1 MHSRT
6 TTLAFCITAALYYS
20 GAAMAAGQEQQAAPQ
35 AAPNAPSSTT
45 ELDTITVTGYR
56 ASLEKSQAVKR
67 SANSI
72 VDAISAEDI
81 GKFPDIN
88 AAESLSHLPGIS
100 VDRQFGEGEKV
111 SINGTDP
118 ALNRV
123 LLNGQTIASGDWGG
137 NPTDTSGRTFNY
149 TLLSPEIIGLMEVYK
164 TPEARI
170 DEGSIGGTVIVH
182 TRKPLDLPKNT
193 IRGSI
198 GYNYNDRSEEGNP
211 RGSAL
216 WSWKNDDETF
226 GALISATHDKQDLA
240 RAGIEYFGYT
250 TGANIPASATI
261 TGDGSDVATARVP
274 AGISSAFFQQ
284 TRERSGL
291 QGALQWK
298 PNEQNEFNLT
308 GLYIKGKYNNFSQA
322 RYVCPNCSS
331 PAADG
336 SLDANGNQVQIN
348 NMRLIDRAT
357 VQDGV
362 VTSANFAD
370 NGLAQ
375 PYSQL
380 DTIYRESTVTTK
392 SLNLRHDWSGEK
404 WVFTTQGGYT
414 EATGGKNPEYL
425 MKYLMQD
432 GGYNYAF
439 DGRNTAVNYENGG
452 AANWVLP
459 GNPAGL
465 APGQV
470 GNVPGTG
477 TPIMQAGGIAY
488 QKSKDDEKY
497 FQWDASRDLE
507 WGPFTKLQFGYKYIN
522 HNNGVEARG
531 NRINST
537 DAVSLTQFNPGRT
550 PSSLYDGLG
559 ASGDLTNWSTASL
572 DSVRNY
578 LLSQPQGPYLT
589 DFGASF
595 QVKEITQNVYTQL
608 NFESGQWR
616 GNVGV
621 RLVDTTNK
629 SEFWQ
634 SNDGGANFDRV
645 AETNDYRKALPSFNI
660 AYDVTDDAVLRFSAA
675 KVIARPRYADLAG
688 TFTINSG
695 TGDLTANGG
704 NPDLNPYESTNY
716 DLAAE
721 WYFAPSSMLSGEVFY
736 RDISSY
742 IVSTTTTQPLNPAP
756 PARPGDY
763 QVTTPVN
770 VSDAKVTG
778 VSVNYQ
784 QTFGLGFGLQAN
796 YTFAESDSSSGLN
809 LPYLSRDT
817 YNVIPYWEHGDWTVR
832 VNYSYRSKYFT
843 QIGRLQSRDFADAY
857 KQLDLNASYQIT
869 DYMGIT
875 FGATNLLDS
884 TYRVFSNTRDTPT
897 AFYKNG
903 RGYQAQLNFKF

>member
-20 GAAMAAGQEQQAAPQ
+20 GAAMAAGQEQQ

-250 TGANIPASATI
+250 TGAGIPASATI

-322 RYVCPNCSS
+322 RYVCPACNDDRQKITSANVENGVVTGATVS
-331 PAADG
+331 DGAAG
-336 SLDANGNQVQIN
+336 QPYAQLDAN
-348 NMRLIDRAT
+348 
-357 VQDGV
+357 
-362 VTSANFAD
+362 
-370 NGLAQ
+370 
-375 PYSQL
+375 
-380 DTIYRESTVTTK
+380 YRESTVTTK

-404 WVFTTQGGYT
+404 WVFTTQAGYT

-425 MKYLMQD
+425 MKFLMQD

-439 DGRNTAVNYENGG
+439 DGQNTAVNYDNGG
-452 AANWVLP
+452 ASNWVLP

-465 APGQV
+465 APGQQ
-470 GNVPGTG
+470 GNIPGTNTG
-477 TPIMQAGGIAY
+477 IMQAGGIAY

-522 HNNGVEARG
+522 HNNGVDARG

-537 DAVSLTQFNPGRT
+537 DAVSLTQFNPGST

-559 ASGDLTNWSTASL
+559 ASGDLTTWPTASL
-572 DSVRNY
+572 NAVRSY
-578 LLSQPQGPYLT
+578 LLSQPQGPYRT

-621 RLVDTTNK
+621 RLVDTTDK

-634 SNDGGANFDRV
+634 SNDGGTNFDRV

-660 AYDVTDDAVLRFSAA
+660 AYDITDDTVLRFSAA

-704 NPDLNPYESTNY
+704 NPDLKPYESTNY

-742 IVSTTTTQPLNPAP
+742 IVSTTTSQQLNPAP
-756 PARPGDY
+756 PAIAGLY

-770 VSDAKVTG
+770 VSDAKVKG

>member
-6 TTLAFCITAALYYS
+6 TTLALCITAALYCS
-20 GAAMAAGQEQQAAPQ
+20 DSAMAAGQEQQAPAS
-35 AAPNAPSSTT
+35 APSATT

-250 TGANIPASATI
+250 TGANIPPTATI
-261 TGDGSDVATARVP
+261 TGDGSNVATARVP
-274 AGISSAFFQQ
+274 AGINSAFFQQ
-284 TRERSGL
+284 TRERSGV

-298 PNEQNEFNLT
+298 PDEQNEFNLT
-308 GLYIKGKYNNFSQA
+308 GLYIKGKYNNFSQS
-322 RYVCPNCSS
+322 RYVCPACNDDMRKITQANVQGGIVTSATIS
-331 PAADG
+331 DGAAG
-336 SLDANGNQVQIN
+336 QPYAQLDAN
-348 NMRLIDRAT
+348 
-357 VQDGV
+357 
-362 VTSANFAD
+362 
-370 NGLAQ
+370 
-375 PYSQL
+375 
-380 DTIYRESTVTTK
+380 YRESTVTTK

-404 WVFTTQGGYT
+404 WVFTTQVGDT
-414 EATGGKNPEYL
+414 KATGGKNPEYL
-425 MKYLMQD
+425 MKFLMQD

-439 DGRNTAVNYENGG
+439 DGRNTAVNYDNGG
-452 AANWVLP
+452 ASNWTLP
-459 GNPAGL
+459 GSPAGQP
-465 APGQV
+465 AGSQDPS
-470 GNVPGTG
+470 T
-477 TPIMQAGGIAY
+477 MQAGGIFY
-488 QKSKDDEKY
+488 QKSTDEEKY
-497 FQWDASRDLE
+497 FQWDAARDLA
-507 WGPFTKLQFGYKYIN
+507 WGPFTKLLFGYKYIN
-522 HNNGVEARG
+522 HNNGVNARG
-531 NRINST
+531 NRINTT
-537 DAVSLTQFNPGRT
+537 DPVSLTQFNPGTT
-550 PSSLYDGLG
+550 PSGLYDGLG
-559 ASGDLTNWSTASL
+559 ASGDLTTWPTANL
-572 DSVRNY
+572 EAVRRY
-578 LLSQPQGPYLT
+578 LLAQPQGPYRT
-589 DFGASF
+589 DFGSSF
-595 QVKEITQNVYTQL
+595 DVKEITQNVYTQL

-621 RLVDTTNK
+621 RLIDTTDK

-634 SNDGGANFDRV
+634 SQDGGATFNRV

-660 AYDVTDDAVLRFSAA
+660 AYDITDDAVLRFSAA

-688 TFTINSG
+688 SFTINSG
-695 TGDLTANGG
+695 NGNLTANGG
-704 NPDLNPYESTNY
+704 NPDLKPYESTNY

-742 IVSTTTTQPLNPAP
+742 IVNTTVSQQLNPAP
-756 PARPGDY
+756 PAVAGIY

-770 VSDAKVTG
+770 VSDAKVKG
-778 VSVNYQ
+778 VAVNYQ
-784 QTFGLGFGLQAN
+784 QSLGLGFGVQAN

-817 YNVIPYWEHGDWTVR
+817 YNIIPYWEHGDWMVR

-843 QIGRLQSRDFADAY
+843 QIGRLASQDFADSY
-857 KQLDLNASYQIT
+857 KQLDLTASYQIT

-884 TYRVFSNTRDTPT
+884 TYRLFSNTRAAPT

>member
-6 TTLAFCITAALYYS
+6 TTLALCITAALYCS
-20 GAAMAAGQEQQAAPQ
+20 GSAMAAGQEQQAPAST
-35 AAPNAPSSTT
+35 PSATT
-45 ELDTITVTGYR
+45 ELDTVTVTGYR
-56 ASLEKSQAVKR
+56 ASLEKSQSVKR
-67 SANSI
+67 AANSI

-81 GKFPDIN
+81 GKFPDTN
-88 AAESLSHLPGIS
+88 AAESLAHVPGIS

-137 NPTDTSGRTFNY
+137 NPSDTSGRTFNY

-193 IRGSI
+193 IRGSV
-198 GYNYNDRSEEGNP
+198 GYNYNDRSKEGNP

-226 GALISATHDKQDLA
+226 GALISATRDEQDLA

-250 TGANIPASATI
+250 TGKGIPPTATI
-261 TGDGSDVATARVP
+261 TGDGSNIATARVP

-284 TRERSGL
+284 TRERNGL

-298 PNEQNEFNLT
+298 PDENNEFNLT
-308 GLYIKGKYNNFSQA
+308 GIYIKGKYNNYSQA
-322 RYVCPNCSS
+322 RYVCPACN
-331 PAADG
+331 DD
-336 SLDANGNQVQIN
+336 LKKVTRANVEN
-348 NMRLIDRAT
+348 
-357 VQDGV
+357 GV
-362 VTSANFAD
+362 VTSATVSD
-370 NGLAQ
+370 NTQGGVNDQ
-375 PYSQL
+375 PYAQM
-380 DTIYRESTVTTK
+380 DTNYRESTVTTK

-404 WVFTTQGGYT
+404 WVFTTQIGDT

-439 DGRNTAVNYENGG
+439 DGRNTAVNYDNGG
-452 AANWVLP
+452 AANWALP

-465 APGQV
+465 APGAETI
-470 GNVPGTG
+470 PGTS
-477 TPIMQAGGIAY
+477 PSVSPMQAGGIYY
-488 QKSKDDEKY
+488 QKSKDQEKY
-497 FQWDASRDLE
+497 FQWDASRDLAL
-507 WGPFTKLQFGYKYIN
+507 GPFNKLQFGYKYIN
-522 HNNGVEARG
+522 HDNGVDARG
-531 NRINST
+531 NRINTT
-537 DAVSLTQFNPGRT
+537 DPVSLTQFNPGT
-550 PSSLYDGLG
+550 TQSSLYDGLG
-559 ASGDLTNWSTASL
+559 ASGDLTTWPTANL
-572 DSVRNY
+572 GAVRRY
-578 LLSQPQGPYLT
+578 LLAQPQGPYNT
-589 DFGASF
+589 DFGGSF
-595 QVKEITQNVYTQL
+595 DVKEITQNVYTQL

-621 RLVDTTNK
+621 RLLDTTDK
-629 SEFWQ
+629 SEYWQ
-634 SNDGGANFDRV
+634 SPDNGQSYSRV
-645 AETNDYRKALPSFNI
+645 AETHEYRKALPSFNV
-660 AYDVTDDAVLRFSAA
+660 AYDVTDDAVLRFSVA
-675 KVIARPRYADLAG
+675 KVMARPRYADLAG
-688 TFTINSG
+688 SFTVNSG
-695 TGDLTANGG
+695 NGNLTASGG
-704 NPDLNPYESTNY
+704 NPDLKPYESTNY

-742 IVSTTTTQPLNPAP
+742 IVSTTVGEQRPATNLNPA
-756 PARPGDY
+756 GLY
-763 QVTTPVN
+763 QVTTPTN
-770 VSDAKVTG
+770 ASDAKVKG
-778 VSVNYQ
+778 ASINYQ

-796 YTFAESDSSSGLN
+796 YTYAKADASTGLN

-843 QIGRLQSRDFADAY
+843 QLGRLASEDFADSY
-857 KQLDLNASYQIT
+857 KQLDLTASYQIT
-869 DYMGIT
+869 DYMGLT

-884 TYRVFSNTRDTPT
+884 TYKLYSGTRDTPT

>member
-6 TTLAFCITAALYYS
+6 TTLALCITAALYCS
-20 GAAMAAGQEQQAAPQ
+20 GSAMAAGQEQQAPAST
-35 AAPNAPSSTT
+35 PSATT
-45 ELDTITVTGYR
+45 ELDTVTVTGYR
-56 ASLEKSQAVKR
+56 ASLEKSQSVKR
-67 SANSI
+67 AANSI

-81 GKFPDIN
+81 GKFPDTN
-88 AAESLSHLPGIS
+88 AAESLAHVPGIS

-137 NPTDTSGRTFNY
+137 NPSDTSGRTFNY

-193 IRGSI
+193 IRGSV
-198 GYNYNDRSEEGNP
+198 GYNYNDRSKEGNP

-226 GALISATHDKQDLA
+226 GALISATHDEQDLA

-250 TGANIPASATI
+250 TGRNDKGAGIPATATI
-261 TGDGSDVATARVP
+261 TGDGSNVATARVP

-284 TRERSGL
+284 TRERNGL

-298 PNEQNEFNLT
+298 PDENNEFNLT
-308 GLYIKGKYNNFSQA
+308 GIYIKGKYNNYSQA
-322 RYVCPNCSS
+322 RYVCPACNK
-331 PAADG
+331 D
-336 SLDANGNQVQIN
+336 LEKVTRANVEN
-348 NMRLIDRAT
+348 
-357 VQDGV
+357 GV
-362 VTSANFAD
+362 VTSATVSD
-370 NGLAQ
+370 NTQGGVKDQ
-375 PYSQL
+375 PYAQM
-380 DTIYRESTVTTK
+380 DTNYRESTVTTK

-404 WVFTTQGGYT
+404 WVFTTQVGDT
-414 EATGGKNPEYL
+414 QATGGKNPEYL
-425 MKYLMQD
+425 MKFLMQD

-439 DGRNTAVNYENGG
+439 DGSHTAVNYDNGG
-452 AANWVLP
+452 ASNWALP

-465 APGQV
+465 APGAQTI
-470 GNVPGTG
+470 PGTE
-477 TPIMQAGGIAY
+477 PPLSPMQAGGIYY
-488 QKSKDDEKY
+488 QKSKDQEKY
-497 FQWDASRDLE
+497 FQWDASRDLAL
-507 WGPFTKLQFGYKYIN
+507 GPFNKLQFGYKYIN
-522 HNNGVEARG
+522 HDNGVDARG
-531 NRINST
+531 NRINTT
-537 DAVSLTQFNPGRT
+537 DPVSLTQFNPGT
-550 PSSLYDGLG
+550 TQSSLYDGLG
-559 ASGDLTNWSTASL
+559 ASGDLTTWPTANL
-572 DSVRNY
+572 GAVRRY
-578 LLSQPQGPYLT
+578 LLAQPQGPYNT
-589 DFGASF
+589 DFGGSF
-595 QVKEITQNVYTQL
+595 DVKEITQNVYTQL

-621 RLVDTTNK
+621 RLLDTTDK
-629 SEFWQ
+629 SEYWQ
-634 SNDGGANFDRV
+634 SADNGDSYSRV
-645 AETNDYRKALPSFNI
+645 AETHDYRKALPSFNV
-660 AYDVTDDAVLRFSAA
+660 AYDVTDDAVLRFSVA
-675 KVIARPRYADLAG
+675 KVMARPRYGDLAG
-688 TFTINSG
+688 SFTVNSG
-695 TGDLTANGG
+695 NGNLTASGG
-704 NPDLNPYESTNY
+704 NPDLKPYESTNY

-742 IVSTTTTQPLNPAP
+742 IVSTTAP
-756 PARPGDY
+756 EFRPSNGMNEAGTY
-763 QVTTPVN
+763 QITTPTN
-770 VSDAKVTG
+770 ASDAKVKG
-778 VSVNYQ
+778 ASINYQ

-796 YTFAESDSSSGLN
+796 YTFAKADASTGLN

-843 QIGRLQSRDFADAY
+843 QLGRLASEDFADSY
-857 KQLDLNASYQIT
+857 KQLDLTASYQIT
-869 DYMGIT
+869 DYMGLT

-884 TYRVFSNTRDTPT
+884 TYKLYSGTRDTPT

>member
-6 TTLAFCITAALYYS
+6 TTLALCITAALYCS
-20 GAAMAAGQEQQAAPQ
+20 GSAMAAGQEQQAPAST
-35 AAPNAPSSTT
+35 PSATT

-56 ASLEKSQAVKR
+56 ASLEKSQSVKR
-67 SANSI
+67 AANSI

-81 GKFPDIN
+81 GKFPDTN
-88 AAESLSHLPGIS
+88 AAESLAHVPGIS

-137 NPTDTSGRTFNY
+137 NPSDTSGRTFNY

-193 IRGSI
+193 IRGSV
-198 GYNYNDRSEEGNP
+198 GYNYNNRSKEGNP

-250 TGANIPASATI
+250 TGDKIPPTATI
-261 TGDGSDVATARVP
+261 TGDGSNVATARVP

-284 TRERSGL
+284 TRERNGL

-298 PNEQNEFNLT
+298 PDENNEFNLT
-308 GLYIKGKYNNFSQA
+308 GIYIKGKYNNYSQA
-322 RYVCPNCSS
+322 RYVCPACN
-331 PAADG
+331 DD
-336 SLDANGNQVQIN
+336 LKKVTRANVEN
-348 NMRLIDRAT
+348 
-357 VQDGV
+357 GV
-362 VTSANFAD
+362 VTSATVSD
-370 NGLAQ
+370 NTQGGVNDQ
-375 PYSQL
+375 PYAQM
-380 DTIYRESTVTTK
+380 DTNYRESTVTTK

-404 WVFTTQGGYT
+404 WVFTTQIGDT

-439 DGRNTAVNYENGG
+439 DGRNTAVNYDNGG
-452 AANWVLP
+452 AANWALP

-465 APGQV
+465 APGAETI
-470 GNVPGTG
+470 PGTS
-477 TPIMQAGGIAY
+477 PPVSPMQAGGIYY
-488 QKSKDDEKY
+488 QKSKDQEKY
-497 FQWDASRDLE
+497 FQWDASRDLAL
-507 WGPFTKLQFGYKYIN
+507 GPFNKLQFGYKYIN
-522 HNNGVEARG
+522 HDNGVDARG
-531 NRINST
+531 NRINTT
-537 DAVSLTQFNPGRT
+537 DPVSLTQFNPGT
-550 PSSLYDGLG
+550 TQSSLYDGLG
-559 ASGDLTNWSTASL
+559 ASGDLTTWPTANL
-572 DSVRNY
+572 GAVRNY
-578 LLSQPQGPYLT
+578 LLSQPQGPYRT
-589 DFGASF
+589 DYGSSF
-595 QVKEITQNVYTQL
+595 DVKEITQNVYTQL

-621 RLVDTTNK
+621 RLIDTTDK

-634 SNDGGANFDRV
+634 SNDNGNTYQRTAQ
-645 AETNDYRKALPSFNI
+645 TNDYRKALPSFNV
-660 AYDVTDDAVLRFSAA
+660 AYDVTDDTVLRFSAA

-688 TFTINSG
+688 TFTVNSG
-695 TGDLTANGG
+695 NGNLTAQGG
-704 NPDLNPYESTNY
+704 NPNLKPYESTNY

-742 IVSTTTTQPLNPAP
+742 IVNTTVAQQLNPAP
-756 PARPGDY
+756 PAVPGLY

-770 VSDAKVTG
+770 VSDAKVKG
-778 VSVNYQ
+778 ASINYQ

-796 YTFAESDSSSGLN
+796 YTYAKADTSTDLN

-817 YNVIPYWEHGDWTVR
+817 YNVIPYWEHGGWMVR

-843 QIGRLQSRDFADAY
+843 QIGRLGSEDFADSY
-857 KQLDLNASYQIT
+857 KQLDLTASYQINDT
-869 DYMGIT
+869 MGLT

-884 TYRVFSNTRDTPT
+884 TYKLYSGTRDTPT

>member
-6 TTLAFCITAALYYS
+6 TTLALCITAALYCS
-20 GAAMAAGQEQQAAPQ
+20 GSAMAAGQEQQAPAST
-35 AAPNAPSSTT
+35 PSATT

-81 GKFPDIN
+81 GKFPDVN

-193 IRGSI
+193 IRGSV

-250 TGANIPASATI
+250 TGANIPPTATI

-298 PNEQNEFNLT
+298 PDEQNEFNLT
-308 GLYIKGKYNNFSQA
+308 GVYIKGKYNNFSQA
-322 RYVCPNCSS
+322 RYVCPACN
-331 PAADG
+331 D
-336 SLDANGNQVQIN
+336 DRQKITQANVQN
-348 NMRLIDRAT
+348 
-357 VQDGV
+357 GV
-362 VTSANFAD
+362 VTSATVSD
-370 NGLAQ
+370 NTRGGVNDQ
-375 PYSQL
+375 PYAQL
-380 DTIYRESTVTTK
+380 DANYRESTVTTK

-404 WVFTTQGGYT
+404 WVFTTQVGDT
-414 EATGGKNPEYL
+414 QATGGKNPEYL
-425 MKYLMQD
+425 MKFLMTD

-439 DGRNTAVNYENGG
+439 DGSHTAVNYDNGS
-452 AANWVLP
+452 ASNWTLP
-459 GNPAGL
+459 GNTAGLPAGST
-465 APGQV
+465 ADGV
-470 GNVPGTG
+470 
-477 TPIMQAGGIAY
+477 MQAGGIYY
-488 QKSKDDEKY
+488 QKSKDEEKY
-497 FQWDASRDLE
+497 FQWDAARDLAV
-507 WGPFTKLQFGYKYIN
+507 GPFTKLLFGYKYIN
-522 HNNGVEARG
+522 HNNGVDARG
-531 NRINST
+531 NRINTT
-537 DAVSLTQFNPGRT
+537 DPISLTQFNPGST

-559 ASGDLTNWSTASL
+559 ASGDLTTWPTADL
-572 DSVRNY
+572 GAVRRY
-578 LLSQPQGPYLT
+578 LLSQPQGPYTT
-589 DFGASF
+589 DFGGSF
-595 QVKEITQNVYTQL
+595 DVKEITQNVYTQL

-621 RLVDTTNK
+621 RLLDTTDK
-629 SEFWQ
+629 SEYWQ
-634 SNDGGANFDRV
+634 SPDNGQSYSRV
-645 AETNDYRKALPSFNI
+645 ADTHDYRKALPSFNI
-660 AYDVTDDAVLRFSAA
+660 AYDVTDDTVLRFSAA
-675 KVIARPRYADLAG
+675 KVLARPRYADLAG
-688 TFTINSG
+688 SFTVNSG
-695 TGDLTANGG
+695 NGNLTANGG
-704 NPDLNPYESTNY
+704 NPDLKPYESTNY

-742 IVSTTTTQPLNPAP
+742 IVSTTVAEQRPATSLNPA
-756 PARPGDY
+756 GLY
-763 QVTTPVN
+763 QVTTPTN
-770 VSDAKVTG
+770 ASDAKVKG
-778 VSVNYQ
+778 ASINYQ
-784 QTFGLGFGLQAN
+784 QAFGLGFGLQAN
-796 YTFAESDSSSGLN
+796 YTFAKSDASTGLN

-843 QIGRLQSRDFADAY
+843 QIGRLGSEDFADSY
-857 KQLDLNASYQIT
+857 KQLDLTASYQIT
-869 DYMGIT
+869 DYMGLT

-884 TYRVFSNTRDTPT
+884 TYRLYSGTRDTPT

>member
-6 TTLAFCITAALYYS
+6 TTLALCITAALYCS
-20 GAAMAAGQEQQAAPQ
+20 GSAMAAGQEQQAPAST
-35 AAPNAPSSTT
+35 PSATT

-81 GKFPDIN
+81 GKFPDVN

-193 IRGSI
+193 IRGSV

-250 TGANIPASATI
+250 TGANIPPTATI

-298 PNEQNEFNLT
+298 PDEQNEFNLT
-308 GLYIKGKYNNFSQA
+308 GVYIKGKYNNFSQA
-322 RYVCPNCSS
+322 RYVCPACN
-331 PAADG
+331 D
-336 SLDANGNQVQIN
+336 DRQKITQANVQN
-348 NMRLIDRAT
+348 
-357 VQDGV
+357 GV
-362 VTSANFAD
+362 VTSATVSD
-370 NGLAQ
+370 NTRGGVNDQ
-375 PYSQL
+375 PYAQL
-380 DTIYRESTVTTK
+380 DANYRESTVTTK

-404 WVFTTQGGYT
+404 WVFTTQVGDT
-414 EATGGKNPEYL
+414 QATGGKNPEYL
-425 MKYLMQD
+425 MKFLMTD

-439 DGRNTAVNYENGG
+439 DGSHTAVNYDNGG
-452 AANWVLP
+452 ASNWALP
-459 GNPAGL
+459 GNTAGLPAGST
-465 APGQV
+465 ADGV
-470 GNVPGTG
+470 
-477 TPIMQAGGIAY
+477 MQAGGIYY
-488 QKSKDDEKY
+488 QKSKDEEKY
-497 FQWDASRDLE
+497 FQWDAARDLT

-522 HNNGVEARG
+522 HNNGVDARG
-531 NRINST
+531 NRINTT
-537 DAVSLTQFNPGRT
+537 DPISLTQFNPGST

-559 ASGDLTNWSTASL
+559 ASGDLTTWPTADLSA
-572 DSVRNY
+572 VRRY
-578 LLSQPQGPYLT
+578 LLAQPQGPYST

-595 QVKEITQNVYTQL
+595 DVKEITQNAYTQL

-621 RLVDTTNK
+621 RLLDTTDK
-629 SEFWQ
+629 SEYWQ
-634 SNDGGANFDRV
+634 SQDNNVTFSRV
-645 AETNDYRKALPSFNI
+645 AETHEYRKALPSFNV
-660 AYDVTDDAVLRFSAA
+660 AYDLADDAVLRFSAA
-675 KVIARPRYADLAG
+675 KVMARPRYADLAG
-688 TFTINSG
+688 SFTVNSG
-695 TGDLTANGG
+695 NGNLTASGG
-704 NPDLNPYESTNY
+704 NPDLKPYESTNY

-721 WYFAPSSMLSGEVFY
+721 
-736 RDISSY
+736 
-742 IVSTTTTQPLNPAP
+742 
-756 PARPGDY
+756 
-763 QVTTPVN
+763 
-770 VSDAKVTG
+770 
-778 VSVNYQ
+778 
-784 QTFGLGFGLQAN
+784 
-796 YTFAESDSSSGLN
+796 
-809 LPYLSRDT
+809 
-817 YNVIPYWEHGDWTVR
+817 
-832 VNYSYRSKYFT
+832 
-843 QIGRLQSRDFADAY
+843 
-857 KQLDLNASYQIT
+857 
-869 DYMGIT
+869 
-875 FGATNLLDS
+875 
-884 TYRVFSNTRDTPT
+884 
-897 AFYKNG
+897 
-903 RGYQAQLNFKF
+903 

>member
-6 TTLAFCITAALYYS
+6 TTLALCITAALSCYGS
-20 GAAMAAGQEQQAAPQ
+20 AMAAGQEQQAPASAPP
-35 AAPNAPSSTT
+35 ATT
-45 ELDTITVTGYR
+45 ELDTVTVTGYR
-56 ASLEKSQAVKR
+56 ASLEKSQSVKR

-81 GKFPDIN
+81 GKFPDTN
-88 AAESLSHLPGIS
+88 AAESLAHLPGVS

-137 NPTDTSGRTFNY
+137 NPSDTSGRTFNY

-170 DEGSIGGTVIVH
+170 DEGSLGGTVIVH
-182 TRKPLDLPKNT
+182 TRKPLDLPANT
-193 IRGSI
+193 VRGSV
-198 GYNYNDRSEEGNP
+198 GYSYNDRSKNGNP

-226 GALISATHDKQDLA
+226 GALISATHDKQDIS
-240 RAGIEYFGYT
+240 RAGVEYFGYT
-250 TGANIPASATI
+250 TGAKIPATATI

-284 TRERSGL
+284 TRERDGL

-308 GLYIKGKYNNFSQA
+308 GIYIKGKYNNVSQA
-322 RYVCPNCSS
+322 RYVCPDCNN
-331 PAADG
+331 D
-336 SLDANGNQVQIN
+336 LQKVTRANVQN
-348 NMRLIDRAT
+348 
-357 VQDGV
+357 GV
-362 VTSANFAD
+362 VTSATVSD
-370 NGLAQ
+370 NTQGGVDDQ
-375 PYSQL
+375 PYAQM
-380 DTIYRESTVTTK
+380 DTNYRDSTVTTK

-404 WVFTTQGGYT
+404 WVFTSQIGATQ
-414 EATGGKNPEYL
+414 ATGGKNPEYL

-439 DGRNTAVNYENGG
+439 DGSKTAVNYDNGG
-452 AANWVLP
+452 ASNWGLQ

-465 APGQV
+465 APGAQFL
-470 GNVPGTG
+470 PGT
-477 TPIMQAGGIAY
+477 TISPVQAGGVYY
-488 QKSKDDEKY
+488 QKNKDEEKY
-497 FQWDASRDLE
+497 FQWDAARDVQ
-507 WGPFTKLQFGYKYIN
+507 WGPFNKLQFGYKYIN
-522 HNNGVEARG
+522 HDNGVDARG
-531 NRINST
+531 NRINTT
-537 DAVSLTQFNPGRT
+537 DPISLTQFNPGTT

-559 ASGDLTNWSTASL
+559 ASGDLTTWPTA
-572 DSVRNY
+572 DIGAVRRY
-578 LLSQPQGPYLT
+578 LLSQPQGPYGI
-589 DFGASF
+589 DYGGSF
-595 QVKEITQNVYTQL
+595 DVKEITQNVYTQL

-621 RLVDTTNK
+621 RLLDTTDK
-629 SEFWQ
+629 SEYWQ
-634 SNDGGANFDRV
+634 SFDNSANYSRV
-645 AETNDYRKALPSFNI
+645 AETHEYRKALPSFNV
-660 AYDVTDDAVLRFSAA
+660 AYDLADDAVLRFSAA
-675 KVIARPRYADLAG
+675 KVMARPRYADLAG
-688 TFTINSG
+688 SFTVNSG
-695 TGDLTANGG
+695 NGNLTASGG
-704 NPDLNPYESTNY
+704 NPDLKPYESTNY

-742 IVSTTTTQPLNPAP
+742 IVSTTVSEQRPATPLNPA
-756 PARPGDY
+756 GIY
-763 QVTTPVN
+763 QVTTPTN
-770 VSDAKVTG
+770 ASDAKVKG

-784 QTFGLGFGLQAN
+784 QTYGLGFGLQAN
-796 YTFAESDSSSGLN
+796 YTFAKSDSSSGLN

-843 QIGRLQSRDFADAY
+843 AIGRLASEDFADSY
-857 KQLDLNASYQIT
+857 KQLDLTASYQIT
-869 DYMGIT
+869 DAIGIT

-884 TYRVFSNTRDTPT
+884 TYRLFSESRDTPT

-903 RGYQAQLNFKF
+903 RGYEAQLNVKF

>member
-6 TTLAFCITAALYYS
+6 TTLALCITAALYCS
-20 GAAMAAGQEQQAAPQ
+20 GSAMAAGQEQQATPS
-35 AAPNAPSSTT
+35 APSATT

-250 TGANIPASATI
+250 TGEGIPASATI

-322 RYVCPNCSS
+322 RYVCPACNDDCQKITS
-331 PAADG
+331 
-336 SLDANGNQVQIN
+336 ANVEN
-348 NMRLIDRAT
+348 
-357 VQDGV
+357 GV
-362 VTSANFAD
+362 VTSATVSDGAA
-370 NGLAQ
+370 GQ
-375 PYSQL
+375 PYAQL
-380 DTIYRESTVTTK
+380 DANYRESTVTTK

-404 WVFTTQGGYT
+404 WVFTTQVGNT

-425 MKYLMQD
+425 MKFLMQD

-439 DGRNTAVNYENGG
+439 DGQNTAVNYDNGG
-452 AANWVLP
+452 ASNWVLP

-465 APGQV
+465 APGQQ
-470 GNVPGTG
+470 GNVPGTNTG
-477 TPIMQAGGIAY
+477 IMQAGGIAY
-488 QKSKDDEKY
+488 QKSKDEEKY

-507 WGPFTKLQFGYKYIN
+507 LGPFTKLQFGYKYIN
-522 HNNGVEARG
+522 HNNGVDARG

-537 DAVSLTQFNPGRT
+537 DAVSLTQFNPGST

-559 ASGDLTNWSTASL
+559 ASGDLTTWPTASL
-572 DSVRNY
+572 NSVRNY
-578 LLSQPQGPYLT
+578 LLSQPQGPYRT

-621 RLVDTTNK
+621 RLVDTTDK

-634 SNDGGANFDRV
+634 SNDGGTNFDRV

-660 AYDVTDDAVLRFSAA
+660 AYDITDDTVLRFSAA

-704 NPDLNPYESTNY
+704 NPDLKPYESTNY

-742 IVSTTTTQPLNPAP
+742 IVSTTTSQQLNPAP
-756 PARPGDY
+756 PAIAGLY

-903 RGYQAQLNFKF
+903 RATRPS

>member
-6 TTLAFCITAALYYS
+6 TTLALCITAALYCS
-20 GAAMAAGQEQQAAPQ
+20 GSAMAAGQEQQAA
-35 AAPNAPSSTT
+35 AGTTPSATT

-193 IRGSI
+193 IRGSV

-274 AGISSAFFQQ
+274 AGINSAFFQQ
-284 TRERSGL
+284 TRERSGV

-308 GLYIKGKYNNFSQA
+308 GLYIKGEYNNFSES
-322 RYVCPNCSS
+322 RYVCPACNNDLQKVTS
-331 PAADG
+331 
-336 SLDANGNQVQIN
+336 ANVQN
-348 NMRLIDRAT
+348 
-357 VQDGV
+357 GV
-362 VTSANFAD
+362 VTSATFGDGAA
-370 NGLAQ
+370 GQ
-375 PYSQL
+375 PYAQL
-380 DTIYRESTVTTK
+380 DANYRESTVTTK

-404 WVFTTQGGYT
+404 WVFTTQVGDT
-414 EATGGKNPEYL
+414 KATGGKNPEYL
-425 MKYLMQD
+425 MKFLMTD

-439 DGRNTAVNYENGG
+439 DGQNTAVNYDNGG
-452 AANWVLP
+452 ASNWTLP
-459 GNPAGL
+459 GSPAGL
-465 APGQV
+465 PAGSQDSSA
-470 GNVPGTG
+470 
-477 TPIMQAGGIAY
+477 MQAGGIFY
-488 QKSKDDEKY
+488 QKSTDEEKY
-497 FQWDASRDLE
+497 FQWDAARDLE
-507 WGPFTKLQFGYKYIN
+507 LGPFTKLLFGYKYIN
-522 HNNGVEARG
+522 HNNGVDARG
-531 NRINST
+531 NRINTT
-537 DAVSLTQFNPGRT
+537 DAISLTQFNPGTT
-550 PSSLYDGLG
+550 PSGLYDGLG
-559 ASGDLTNWSTASL
+559 ASGDLTTWPTASL
-572 DSVRNY
+572 NSIRNY
-578 LLSQPQGPYLT
+578 LLSQPQGPYRP
-589 DFGASF
+589 DYGSSF
-595 QVKEITQNVYTQL
+595 EVKEITQNFYTQL
-608 NFESGQWR
+608 NYETGKWR

-621 RLVDTTNK
+621 RLVDTTDK
-629 SEFWQ
+629 SLYWQ
-634 SNDGGANFDRV
+634 TADGGTNYSRV
-645 AETNDYRKALPSFNI
+645 AENNDYRKALPSFNI
-660 AYDVTDDAVLRFSAA
+660 AYDITDDAVLRFSAA
-675 KVIARPRYADLAG
+675 KVIARPRYGDLAG
-688 TFTINSG
+688 TFSINSANG
-695 TGDLTANGG
+695 NLTAGGG
-704 NPDLNPYESTNY
+704 NPDLKPYESTNY

-742 IVSTTTTQPLNPAP
+742 IVNTTSQQQLTDPISGNSGIYT
-756 PARPGDY
+756 
-763 QVTTPVN
+763 VTSPIN
-770 VSDAKVTG
+770 VSDAKVKG

-784 QTFGLGFGLQAN
+784 QSLGLGFGVQAN

-817 YNVIPYWEHGDWTVR
+817 YNIIPYWEHGDWMVR
-832 VNYSYRSKYFT
+832 VNYSFRSKYFT
-843 QIGRLQSRDFADAY
+843 QIGRLASQDFADSY
-857 KQLDLNASYQIT
+857 KQLDLTASYQIT

-884 TYRVFSNTRDTPT
+884 TYRLFSNTRSTPT

>member
-6 TTLAFCITAALYYS
+6 TTLALCITAALYCS
-20 GAAMAAGQEQQAAPQ
+20 GSAMAAGQEQQAPAST
-35 AAPNAPSSTT
+35 PSATT

-81 GKFPDIN
+81 GKFPDVN

-193 IRGSI
+193 IRGSV

-250 TGANIPASATI
+250 TGANIPPTATI

-274 AGISSAFFQQ
+274 AGINSAFFQQ
-284 TRERSGL
+284 TRERSGV

-298 PNEQNEFNLT
+298 PNDQNEFNLT
-308 GLYIKGKYNNFSQA
+308 GLYIKGKYNNFSQS
-322 RYVCPNCSS
+322 RYVCPACNNDLQKVTQANVQNGIVTSATVS
-331 PAADG
+331 DGAAG
-336 SLDANGNQVQIN
+336 QPYAQLDAN
-348 NMRLIDRAT
+348 
-357 VQDGV
+357 
-362 VTSANFAD
+362 
-370 NGLAQ
+370 
-375 PYSQL
+375 
-380 DTIYRESTVTTK
+380 YRESTVTTK

-404 WVFTTQGGYT
+404 WVFTTQVGDT
-414 EATGGKNPEYL
+414 KATGGKNPEYL
-425 MKYLMQD
+425 MKFLMQD
-432 GGYNYAF
+432 GGYNFAYN
-439 DGRNTAVNYENGG
+439 GNNTAVNYDNGG
-452 AANWVLP
+452 AANWALP
-459 GNPAGL
+459 GSPAGL
-465 APGQV
+465 APGSQDASA
-470 GNVPGTG
+470 
-477 TPIMQAGGIAY
+477 MQAGGILY
-488 QKSKDDEKY
+488 QQSTDEEKY
-497 FQWDASRDLE
+497 FQWDAARDLA

-522 HNNGVEARG
+522 HNNGVNARS
-531 NRINST
+531 NRINTT
-537 DAVSLTQFNPGRT
+537 DPVVLTQFNPGST

-559 ASGDLTNWSTASL
+559 ASGDLTTWSTANL
-572 DSVRNY
+572 GAVRSY
-578 LLSQPQGPYLT
+578 LLSLPQGPFRT
-589 DFGASF
+589 DFGSSF
-595 QVKEITQNVYTQL
+595 DVKEITQNFYTQL

-621 RLVDTTNK
+621 RLLDTSDK
-629 SEFWQ
+629 SNYWQ
-634 SNDGGANFDRV
+634 SNDGGATYDRV
-645 AETNDYRKALPSFNI
+645 SETNSYRKALPSFNI

-688 TFTINSG
+688 SFTINSG
-695 TGDLTANGG
+695 NGGVGNLTANGG
-704 NPDLNPYESTNY
+704 NPDLKPYESTNY

-742 IVSTTTTQPLNPAP
+742 IVNVTTTQQLNPAP
-756 PARPGDY
+756 PALAGPY

-770 VSDAKVTG
+770 VSDAKVKG
-778 VSVNYQ
+778 VAVNYQ
-784 QTFGLGFGLQAN
+784 QAFGLGFGLQAN

-843 QIGRLQSRDFADAY
+843 QIGRLSSQDFADSY
-857 KQLDLNASYQIT
+857 KQLDLTASYQIT

-884 TYRVFSNTRDTPT
+884 TYRLFSNTRDTPT

>member
-6 TTLAFCITAALYYS
+6 TTLALCITAALYCS
-20 GAAMAAGQEQQAAPQ
+20 GSAMAAGQEQQAPAGTT
-35 AAPNAPSSTT
+35 PSATT

-193 IRGSI
+193 VRGSV

-250 TGANIPASATI
+250 TGEGIPASATI

-298 PNEQNEFNLT
+298 PDEQNEFNLT
-308 GLYIKGKYNNFSQA
+308 GIYIKGKYNNFSQA
-322 RYVCPNCSS
+322 RYVCPACN
-331 PAADG
+331 D
-336 SLDANGNQVQIN
+336 DRQKITQANVQN
-348 NMRLIDRAT
+348 
-357 VQDGV
+357 GV
-362 VTSANFAD
+362 VTSATVSD
-370 NGLAQ
+370 NTRGGVNDQ
-375 PYSQL
+375 PYAQL
-380 DTIYRESTVTTK
+380 DANYRDSTVTTK

-404 WVFTTQGGYT
+404 WVFTTQVGDT
-414 EATGGKNPEYL
+414 QATGGKNPEYL
-425 MKYLMQD
+425 MKFLMQD

-439 DGRNTAVNYENGG
+439 DGSHTAVNYDNGG
-452 AANWVLP
+452 ASNWTLP
-459 GNPAGL
+459 GNAAGLPAGST
-465 APGQV
+465 ANGV
-470 GNVPGTG
+470 
-477 TPIMQAGGIAY
+477 MQAGGIYY
-488 QKSKDDEKY
+488 QKSKDEEKY
-497 FQWDASRDLE
+497 FQWDAARDLT
-507 WGPFTKLQFGYKYIN
+507 WGPFNKLQFGYKYIN
-522 HNNGVEARG
+522 HNNGVDARG
-531 NRINST
+531 NRINTT
-537 DAVSLTQFNPGRT
+537 DPISLSQFNPGTT

-559 ASGDLTNWSTASL
+559 ASGDLTTWPTADL
-572 DSVRNY
+572 GAVRRY
-578 LLSQPQGPYLT
+578 LLSQPQGPYTT
-589 DFGASF
+589 DFGGSF
-595 QVKEITQNVYTQL
+595 DVKEITQNVYTQL

-621 RLVDTTNK
+621 RLLDTTDK
-629 SEFWQ
+629 SEYWQ
-634 SNDGGANFDRV
+634 SQDNNVTFSRV
-645 AETNDYRKALPSFNI
+645 AETHDYRKALPSFNI

-675 KVIARPRYADLAG
+675 KVMARPRYADLAG
-688 TFTINSG
+688 SFTVNSG
-695 TGDLTANGG
+695 NGNLTASGG
-704 NPDLNPYESTNY
+704 NPDLKPYESTNY

-742 IVSTTTTQPLNPAP
+742 IVSTTVNEFRPADRRGNE
-756 PARPGDY
+756 AGDY
-763 QVTTPVN
+763 QVTTPTN
-770 VSDAKVTG
+770 ASDAKVKG
-778 VSVNYQ
+778 ASINYQ

-796 YTFAESDSSSGLN
+796 YTFAKSDASTGLN

-843 QIGRLQSRDFADAY
+843 QIGRLESRDFADAY

-903 RGYQAQLNFKF
+903 RGYQAQLNFK

>member
-6 TTLAFCITAALYYS
+6 TTLALCITAALYCS
-20 GAAMAAGQEQQAAPQ
+20 GSAMAAGQEQQAPAG
-35 AAPNAPSSTT
+35 ASSATT

-250 TGANIPASATI
+250 TGAGIPPTATI

-298 PNEQNEFNLT
+298 PDEQNEFNLT

-322 RYVCPNCSS
+322 RYVCPACN
-331 PAADG
+331 D
-336 SLDANGNQVQIN
+336 DRQKITQANVQN
-348 NMRLIDRAT
+348 
-357 VQDGV
+357 GV
-362 VTSANFAD
+362 VTSATVSDGAA
-370 NGLAQ
+370 GQ
-375 PYSQL
+375 PYAQL
-380 DTIYRESTVTTK
+380 DANYRESTVTTK

-404 WVFTTQGGYT
+404 WVFTTQAGYT

-439 DGRNTAVNYENGG
+439 DGRNTSVNYDNGG
-452 AANWVLP
+452 ASNWALP

-465 APGQV
+465 APGQE
-470 GNVPGTG
+470 GNIPGTTTG
-477 TPIMQAGGIAY
+477 IMQAGGIAY

-522 HNNGVEARG
+522 HNNGVDARG
-531 NRINST
+531 NRINTT
-537 DAVSLTQFNPGRT
+537 DPVSLTQFNPGTT

-559 ASGDLTNWSTASL
+559 ASGDLTTWPTANL
-572 DSVRNY
+572 GAVRSY
-578 LLSQPQGPYLT
+578 LLSQPQGAYRT

-595 QVKEITQNVYTQL
+595 DVKEITQNVYTQL

-621 RLVDTTNK
+621 RLVDTTDK
-629 SEFWQ
+629 SQFWQ
-634 SNDGGANFDRV
+634 SNDGGTSFQRV

-660 AYDVTDDAVLRFSAA
+660 AYDITDDTVLRFSAA

-688 TFTINSG
+688 TFTVNSG
-695 TGDLTANGG
+695 NGNLTANGG
-704 NPDLNPYESTNY
+704 NPDLKPYESTNY
-716 DLAAE
+716 DVAAE

-742 IVSTTTTQPLNPAP
+742 IVNTTVTQQLNPAP
-756 PARPGDY
+756 PAIAGLY

-770 VSDAKVTG
+770 VSDAKVKG
-778 VSVNYQ
+778 VAVNYQ

-843 QIGRLQSRDFADAY
+843 QIGRLESRDFADAY

-869 DYMGIT
+869 DYVGIT

>member
-6 TTLAFCITAALYYS
+6 TTLALCITAALYCS
-20 GAAMAAGQEQQAAPQ
+20 GSAMAAGQEQQAPAST
-35 AAPNAPSSTT
+35 PSATT
-45 ELDTITVTGYR
+45 ELDTVTVTGYR
-56 ASLEKSQAVKR
+56 ASLEKSQSVKR
-67 SANSI
+67 AANSI

-81 GKFPDIN
+81 GKFPDTN
-88 AAESLSHLPGIS
+88 AAESLAHVPGIS

-137 NPTDTSGRTFNY
+137 NPSDTSGRTFNY

-193 IRGSI
+193 IRGSV
-198 GYNYNDRSEEGNP
+198 GYNYNDRSREGNP

-226 GALISATHDKQDLA
+226 GALISATRDEQDLA

-250 TGANIPASATI
+250 TGKGIPPTATI
-261 TGDGSDVATARVP
+261 TGDGSNIATARVP

-284 TRERSGL
+284 TRERNGL

-298 PNEQNEFNLT
+298 PDENNEFNLT
-308 GLYIKGKYNNFSQA
+308 GIYIKGKYNNYSQA
-322 RYVCPNCSS
+322 RYVCPACN
-331 PAADG
+331 DD
-336 SLDANGNQVQIN
+336 LKKVTRANVEN
-348 NMRLIDRAT
+348 
-357 VQDGV
+357 GV
-362 VTSANFAD
+362 VTSATVSD
-370 NGLAQ
+370 NTQGGVNDQ
-375 PYSQL
+375 PYAQM
-380 DTIYRESTVTTK
+380 DTNYRESTVTTK

-404 WVFTTQGGYT
+404 WVFTTQIGDT

-439 DGRNTAVNYENGG
+439 DGRNTAVNYDNGG
-452 AANWVLP
+452 AANWALP

-465 APGQV
+465 APGAETI
-470 GNVPGTG
+470 PGTS
-477 TPIMQAGGIAY
+477 PSVSPMQAGGIYY
-488 QKSKDDEKY
+488 QKSKDQEKY
-497 FQWDASRDLE
+497 FQWDASRDLAL
-507 WGPFTKLQFGYKYIN
+507 GPFNKLQFGYKYIN
-522 HNNGVEARG
+522 HDNGVDARG
-531 NRINST
+531 NRINTT
-537 DAVSLTQFNPGRT
+537 DPVSLTQFNPGT
-550 PSSLYDGLG
+550 TQSSLYDGLG
-559 ASGDLTNWSTASL
+559 ASGDLTTWPTANL
-572 DSVRNY
+572 GAVRRY
-578 LLSQPQGPYLT
+578 LLAQPQGPYNT
-589 DFGASF
+589 DFGGSF
-595 QVKEITQNVYTQL
+595 DVKEITQNVYTQL

-621 RLVDTTNK
+621 RLLDTTDK
-629 SEFWQ
+629 SEYWQ
-634 SNDGGANFDRV
+634 SPDNGQSYSRV
-645 AETNDYRKALPSFNI
+645 AETHEYRKALPSFNV
-660 AYDVTDDAVLRFSAA
+660 AYDVTDDAVLRFSVA
-675 KVIARPRYADLAG
+675 KVMARPRYADLAG
-688 TFTINSG
+688 SFTVNSG
-695 TGDLTANGG
+695 NGNLTASGG
-704 NPDLNPYESTNY
+704 NPDLKPYESTNY

-742 IVSTTTTQPLNPAP
+742 IVSTTVGEQRPATNLNPA
-756 PARPGDY
+756 GLY
-763 QVTTPVN
+763 QVTTPTN
-770 VSDAKVTG
+770 ASDAKVKG
-778 VSVNYQ
+778 ASINYQ

-796 YTFAESDSSSGLN
+796 YTYAKADASTGLN

-843 QIGRLQSRDFADAY
+843 QLGRLASEDFADSY
-857 KQLDLNASYQIT
+857 KQLDLTASYQIT
-869 DYMGIT
+869 DYMGLT

-884 TYRVFSNTRDTPT
+884 TYKLYSGTRDTPT

>member
-6 TTLAFCITAALYYS
+6 TTLALCITAALYCS
-20 GAAMAAGQEQQAAPQ
+20 GSAMAAGQEQQAPAST
-35 AAPNAPSSTT
+35 PSATT

-81 GKFPDIN
+81 GKFPDVN

-193 IRGSI
+193 IRGSV

-250 TGANIPASATI
+250 TGANIPPTATI

-274 AGISSAFFQQ
+274 AGINSAFFQQ
-284 TRERSGL
+284 TRERNGL

-298 PNEQNEFNLT
+298 PDDQNEFNLT
-308 GLYIKGKYNNFSQA
+308 GIYIKGKYNNFSES
-322 RYVCPNCSS
+322 RYVCPACNNDIQKITSANVENGVVSS
-331 PAADG
+331 ATVSDNTRGGVNDQPYAQ
-336 SLDANGNQVQIN
+336 LDAN
-348 NMRLIDRAT
+348 
-357 VQDGV
+357 
-362 VTSANFAD
+362 
-370 NGLAQ
+370 
-375 PYSQL
+375 
-380 DTIYRESTVTTK
+380 YRESTVTTK

-404 WVFTTQGGYT
+404 WVFTTQVGDT
-414 EATGGKNPEYL
+414 QATGGKNPEYL
-425 MKYLMQD
+425 MKFLMTD

-439 DGRNTAVNYENGG
+439 DGSHTAVNYDNGS
-452 AANWVLP
+452 ASNWTLP
-459 GNPAGL
+459 GNTAGLPAGST
-465 APGQV
+465 ADGV
-470 GNVPGTG
+470 
-477 TPIMQAGGIAY
+477 MQAGGIYY
-488 QKSKDDEKY
+488 QKSKDEEKY
-497 FQWDASRDLE
+497 FQWDAARDLAV
-507 WGPFTKLQFGYKYIN
+507 GPFTKLLFGYKYIN
-522 HNNGVEARG
+522 HNNGVDARG
-531 NRINST
+531 NRINTT
-537 DAVSLTQFNPGRT
+537 DPISLTQFNPGTT
-550 PSSLYDGLG
+550 PSGLYDGLG
-559 ASGDLTNWSTASL
+559 ASGDLTTWPTANLS
-572 DSVRNY
+572 SIRNY
-578 LLSQPQGPYLT
+578 LLSQPQGPYRP
-589 DFGASF
+589 DYGSSF
-595 QVKEITQNVYTQL
+595 EVKEITHNVYTQL
-608 NFESGQWR
+608 NYETGKWR

-621 RLVDTTNK
+621 RLVDTSDK
-629 SEFWQ
+629 SLYWQ
-634 SNDGGANFDRV
+634 TADGGTNYSRV
-645 AETNDYRKALPSFNI
+645 AENNDYRKALPSLNI

-675 KVIARPRYADLAG
+675 KVIARPRYGDLAG
-688 TFTINSG
+688 TFSINSANG
-695 TGDLTANGG
+695 NLTAGGG
-704 NPDLNPYESTNY
+704 NPDLKPYESTNY

-742 IVSTTTTQPLNPAP
+742 IVNTTSQQQLTDPISGNSGIYT
-756 PARPGDY
+756 
-763 QVTTPVN
+763 VTSPIN
-770 VSDAKVTG
+770 VSDAKVKG
-778 VSVNYQ
+778 ASINYQ
-784 QTFGLGFGLQAN
+784 QAFGLGFGLQAN
-796 YTFAESDSSSGLN
+796 YTFAKSDASTGLN

-843 QIGRLQSRDFADAY
+843 QIGRLGSEDFADSY
-857 KQLDLNASYQIT
+857 KQLDLTASYQIT
-869 DYMGIT
+869 DYMGLT

-884 TYRVFSNTRDTPT
+884 TYRLYSGTRDTPT

>member
-6 TTLAFCITAALYYS
+6 TTLALCITAALYCS
-20 GAAMAAGQEQQAAPQ
+20 GSAMAAGQEQQATPS
-35 AAPNAPSSTT
+35 APSATT

-250 TGANIPASATI
+250 TGQGIPPTATI

-322 RYVCPNCSS
+322 RYVCPACNDDRQKITS
-331 PAADG
+331 
-336 SLDANGNQVQIN
+336 ANVEN
-348 NMRLIDRAT
+348 
-357 VQDGV
+357 GV
-362 VTSANFAD
+362 VTSATVSDGAA
-370 NGLAQ
+370 GQ
-375 PYSQL
+375 PYAQL
-380 DTIYRESTVTTK
+380 DANYRESTVTTK

-404 WVFTTQGGYT
+404 WVFTTQVGNT

-425 MKYLMQD
+425 MKFLMQD

-439 DGRNTAVNYENGG
+439 DGQNTAVNYDNGG
-452 AANWVLP
+452 ASNWVLP

-465 APGQV
+465 APGQQ
-470 GNVPGTG
+470 GNVPGTNTG
-477 TPIMQAGGIAY
+477 IMQAGGIAY
-488 QKSKDDEKY
+488 QKSKDEEKY

-507 WGPFTKLQFGYKYIN
+507 LGPFTKLQFGYKYIN
-522 HNNGVEARG
+522 HNNGVDARG

-537 DAVSLTQFNPGRT
+537 DAVSLTQFNPGST

-559 ASGDLTNWSTASL
+559 ASGDLTTWPTASL
-572 DSVRNY
+572 NSVRNY
-578 LLSQPQGPYLT
+578 LLSQPQGPYRT

-621 RLVDTTNK
+621 RLVDTTDK

-634 SNDGGANFDRV
+634 SNDGGTNFDRV

-660 AYDVTDDAVLRFSAA
+660 AYDITDDTVLRFSAA

-704 NPDLNPYESTNY
+704 NPDLKPYESTNY

-742 IVSTTTTQPLNPAP
+742 IVSTTTSQQLNPAP
-756 PARPGDY
+756 PAIAGLY

>member
-1 MHSRT
+1 M
-6 TTLAFCITAALYYS
+6 
-20 GAAMAAGQEQQAAPQ
+20 
-35 AAPNAPSSTT
+35 
-45 ELDTITVTGYR
+45 DTITVTGYR

-81 GKFPDIN
+81 GKFPDVN

-193 IRGSI
+193 IRGSV

-250 TGANIPASATI
+250 TGANIPPTATI

-274 AGISSAFFQQ
+274 AGINSAFFQQ
-284 TRERSGL
+284 TRERNGL

-298 PNEQNEFNLT
+298 PDDQNEFNLT
-308 GLYIKGKYNNFSQA
+308 GIYIKGKYNNFSES
-322 RYVCPNCSS
+322 RYVCPACNNDIQKITSANVENGVVSS
-331 PAADG
+331 ATVSDNTRGGVNDQPYAQ
-336 SLDANGNQVQIN
+336 LDAN
-348 NMRLIDRAT
+348 
-357 VQDGV
+357 
-362 VTSANFAD
+362 
-370 NGLAQ
+370 
-375 PYSQL
+375 
-380 DTIYRESTVTTK
+380 YRESTVTTK

-404 WVFTTQGGYT
+404 WVFTTQVGDT
-414 EATGGKNPEYL
+414 QATGGKNPEYL
-425 MKYLMQD
+425 MKFLMTD

-439 DGRNTAVNYENGG
+439 DGSHTAVNYDNGS
-452 AANWVLP
+452 ASNWTLP
-459 GNPAGL
+459 GNTAGLPAGST
-465 APGQV
+465 ADGV
-470 GNVPGTG
+470 
-477 TPIMQAGGIAY
+477 MQAGGIYY
-488 QKSKDDEKY
+488 QKSKDEEKY
-497 FQWDASRDLE
+497 FQWDAARDLAV
-507 WGPFTKLQFGYKYIN
+507 GPFTKLLFGYKYIN
-522 HNNGVEARG
+522 HNNGVDARG
-531 NRINST
+531 NRINTT
-537 DAVSLTQFNPGRT
+537 DPISLTQFNPGST

-559 ASGDLTNWSTASL
+559 ASGDLTTWPTADL
-572 DSVRNY
+572 GAVRRY
-578 LLSQPQGPYLT
+578 LLSQPQGPYTT
-589 DFGASF
+589 DFGGSF
-595 QVKEITQNVYTQL
+595 DVKEITQNVYTQL

-621 RLVDTTNK
+621 RLLDTTDK
-629 SEFWQ
+629 SEYWQ
-634 SNDGGANFDRV
+634 SPDNGQSYSRV
-645 AETNDYRKALPSFNI
+645 AETHDYRKALPSFNI
-660 AYDVTDDAVLRFSAA
+660 AYDVTDDTVLRFSAA
-675 KVIARPRYADLAG
+675 KVLARPRYADLAG
-688 TFTINSG
+688 SFTVNSG
-695 TGDLTANGG
+695 NGNLTASGG
-704 NPDLNPYESTNY
+704 NPDLRPYESTNY

-742 IVSTTTTQPLNPAP
+742 IVSTTVAEQRPATSLNPA
-756 PARPGDY
+756 GLY
-763 QVTTPVN
+763 QVTTPTN
-770 VSDAKVTG
+770 ASDAKVKG
-778 VSVNYQ
+778 ASINYQ
-784 QTFGLGFGLQAN
+784 QAFGLGFGLQAN
-796 YTFAESDSSSGLN
+796 YTFAKSDASTGLN

-843 QIGRLQSRDFADAY
+843 QIGRLGSEDFADSY
-857 KQLDLNASYQIT
+857 KQLDLTASYQIT
-869 DYMGIT
+869 DYMGLT

-884 TYRVFSNTRDTPT
+884 TYRLYSGTRDTPT

>member
-6 TTLAFCITAALYYS
+6 TTLALCITAALYCS
-20 GAAMAAGQEQQAAPQ
+20 GSAMAAGQEQQAPAST
-35 AAPNAPSSTT
+35 PSATT
-45 ELDTITVTGYR
+45 ELDTVTVTGYR
-56 ASLEKSQAVKR
+56 ASLEKSQSVKR
-67 SANSI
+67 AANSI

-81 GKFPDIN
+81 GKFPDTN
-88 AAESLSHLPGIS
+88 AAESLAHVPGIS

-137 NPTDTSGRTFNY
+137 NPSDTSGRTFNY

-193 IRGSI
+193 IRGSV
-198 GYNYNDRSEEGNP
+198 GYNYNDHSKEGNP

-226 GALISATHDKQDLA
+226 GALISATHDEQDLA

-250 TGANIPASATI
+250 TGRNDKGAGIPATATI
-261 TGDGSDVATARVP
+261 TGDGSNVATARVP

-284 TRERSGL
+284 TRERNGL

-298 PNEQNEFNLT
+298 PDENNEFNLT
-308 GLYIKGKYNNFSQA
+308 GIYIKGKYNNYSQA
-322 RYVCPNCSS
+322 RYVCPACNK
-331 PAADG
+331 D
-336 SLDANGNQVQIN
+336 LEKVTRANVEN
-348 NMRLIDRAT
+348 
-357 VQDGV
+357 GV
-362 VTSANFAD
+362 VTSATVSD
-370 NGLAQ
+370 NTQGGVKDQ
-375 PYSQL
+375 PYAQM
-380 DTIYRESTVTTK
+380 DTNYRESTVTTK

-404 WVFTTQGGYT
+404 WVFTTQVGDT
-414 EATGGKNPEYL
+414 QATGGKNPEYL
-425 MKYLMQD
+425 MKFLMQD

-439 DGRNTAVNYENGG
+439 DGSHTAVNYDNGG
-452 AANWVLP
+452 ASNWALP

-465 APGQV
+465 APGAQTI
-470 GNVPGTG
+470 PGTE
-477 TPIMQAGGIAY
+477 PPLSPMQAGGIYY
-488 QKSKDDEKY
+488 QKSKDQEKY
-497 FQWDASRDLE
+497 FQWDASRDLAL
-507 WGPFTKLQFGYKYIN
+507 GPFNKLQFGYKYIN
-522 HNNGVEARG
+522 HDNGVDARG
-531 NRINST
+531 NRINTT
-537 DAVSLTQFNPGRT
+537 DPVSLTQFNPGT
-550 PSSLYDGLG
+550 TQSSLYDGLG
-559 ASGDLTNWSTASL
+559 ASGDLTTWPTANL
-572 DSVRNY
+572 GAVRRY
-578 LLSQPQGPYLT
+578 LLAQPQGPYNT
-589 DFGASF
+589 DFGGSF
-595 QVKEITQNVYTQL
+595 DVKEITQNVYTQL

-621 RLVDTTNK
+621 RLLDTTDK
-629 SEFWQ
+629 SEYWQ
-634 SNDGGANFDRV
+634 SADNGDSYSRV
-645 AETNDYRKALPSFNI
+645 AETHDYRKALPSFNV
-660 AYDVTDDAVLRFSAA
+660 AYDVTDDAVLRFSVA
-675 KVIARPRYADLAG
+675 KVMARPRYGDLAG
-688 TFTINSG
+688 SFTVNSG
-695 TGDLTANGG
+695 NGNLTASGG
-704 NPDLNPYESTNY
+704 NPDLKPYESTNY

-742 IVSTTTTQPLNPAP
+742 IVSTTAP
-756 PARPGDY
+756 EFRPSNGMNEAGTY
-763 QVTTPVN
+763 QITTPTN
-770 VSDAKVTG
+770 ASDAKVKG
-778 VSVNYQ
+778 ASINYQ

-796 YTFAESDSSSGLN
+796 YTFAKADASTGLN

-843 QIGRLQSRDFADAY
+843 QLGRLASEDFADSY
-857 KQLDLNASYQIT
+857 KQLDLTASYQIT
-869 DYMGIT
+869 DYMGLT

-884 TYRVFSNTRDTPT
+884 TYKLYSGTRDTPT

>member
-6 TTLAFCITAALYYS
+6 TTLALCITAALYCS
-20 GAAMAAGQEQQAAPQ
+20 GSAMAAGQEQQAPAST
-35 AAPNAPSSTT
+35 PSATT

-81 GKFPDIN
+81 GKFPDVN

-193 IRGSI
+193 IRGSV

-250 TGANIPASATI
+250 TGANIPPTATI

-298 PNEQNEFNLT
+298 PDEQNEFNLT
-308 GLYIKGKYNNFSQA
+308 GVYIKGKYNNFSQA
-322 RYVCPNCSS
+322 RYVCPACN
-331 PAADG
+331 D
-336 SLDANGNQVQIN
+336 DRQKITQANVQN
-348 NMRLIDRAT
+348 
-357 VQDGV
+357 GV
-362 VTSANFAD
+362 VTSATVSD
-370 NGLAQ
+370 NTRGGVNDQ
-375 PYSQL
+375 PYAQL
-380 DTIYRESTVTTK
+380 DANYRESTVTTK

-404 WVFTTQGGYT
+404 WVFTTQVGDT
-414 EATGGKNPEYL
+414 QATGGKNPEYL
-425 MKYLMQD
+425 MKFLMTD

-439 DGRNTAVNYENGG
+439 DGSHTAVNYDNGS
-452 AANWVLP
+452 ASNWTLP
-459 GNPAGL
+459 GNTAGLPAGST
-465 APGQV
+465 ADGV
-470 GNVPGTG
+470 
-477 TPIMQAGGIAY
+477 MQAGGIYY
-488 QKSKDDEKY
+488 QKSKDEEKY
-497 FQWDASRDLE
+497 FQWDAARDLAV
-507 WGPFTKLQFGYKYIN
+507 GPFTKLLFGYKYIN
-522 HNNGVEARG
+522 HNNGVDARG
-531 NRINST
+531 NRINTT
-537 DAVSLTQFNPGRT
+537 DPISLTQFNPGST

-559 ASGDLTNWSTASL
+559 ASGDLTTWPTADL
-572 DSVRNY
+572 GAVRRY
-578 LLSQPQGPYLT
+578 LLSQPQGPYTT
-589 DFGASF
+589 DFGGSF
-595 QVKEITQNVYTQL
+595 DVKEITQNVYTQL

-621 RLVDTTNK
+621 RLLDTTDK
-629 SEFWQ
+629 SEYWQ
-634 SNDGGANFDRV
+634 SPDNGQSYSRV
-645 AETNDYRKALPSFNI
+645 AETHDYRKALPSFNI
-660 AYDVTDDAVLRFSAA
+660 AYDVTDDTVLRFSAA
-675 KVIARPRYADLAG
+675 KVLARPRYADLAG
-688 TFTINSG
+688 SFTVNSG
-695 TGDLTANGG
+695 NGNLTANGG
-704 NPDLNPYESTNY
+704 NPDLKPYESTNY

-742 IVSTTTTQPLNPAP
+742 IVSTTVAEQRPATSLNPA
-756 PARPGDY
+756 GLY
-763 QVTTPVN
+763 QVTTPTN
-770 VSDAKVTG
+770 ASDAKVKG
-778 VSVNYQ
+778 ASINYQ
-784 QTFGLGFGLQAN
+784 QAFGLGFGLQAN
-796 YTFAESDSSSGLN
+796 YTFAKSDASTGLN

-843 QIGRLQSRDFADAY
+843 QIGRLGSEDFADSY
-857 KQLDLNASYQIT
+857 KQLDLTASYQIT
-869 DYMGIT
+869 DYMGLT

-884 TYRVFSNTRDTPT
+884 TYRLYSGTRDTPT

>member
-6 TTLAFCITAALYYS
+6 TTLALCITAALYCS
-20 GAAMAAGQEQQAAPQ
+20 GSAMAAGQEQQAPAST
-35 AAPNAPSSTT
+35 PSATT

-56 ASLEKSQAVKR
+56 ASLEKSQSVKR
-67 SANSI
+67 AANSI

-81 GKFPDIN
+81 GKFPDTN
-88 AAESLSHLPGIS
+88 AAESLAHVPGIS

-137 NPTDTSGRTFNY
+137 NPSDTSGRTFNY

-193 IRGSI
+193 IRGSV
-198 GYNYNDRSEEGNP
+198 GYNYNNRSKEGNP

-250 TGANIPASATI
+250 TGDKIPPTATI
-261 TGDGSDVATARVP
+261 TGDGSNVATARVP

-284 TRERSGL
+284 TRERNGL

-298 PNEQNEFNLT
+298 PDENNEFNLT
-308 GLYIKGKYNNFSQA
+308 GIYIKGKYNNYSQA
-322 RYVCPNCSS
+322 RYVCPACN
-331 PAADG
+331 DD
-336 SLDANGNQVQIN
+336 LKKVTRANVEN
-348 NMRLIDRAT
+348 
-357 VQDGV
+357 GV
-362 VTSANFAD
+362 VTSATVSD
-370 NGLAQ
+370 NTQGGVNDQ
-375 PYSQL
+375 PYAQM
-380 DTIYRESTVTTK
+380 DTNYRESTVTTK

-404 WVFTTQGGYT
+404 WVFTTQIGDT

-439 DGRNTAVNYENGG
+439 DGRNTAVNYDNGG
-452 AANWVLP
+452 AANWALP

-465 APGQV
+465 APGAETI
-470 GNVPGTG
+470 PGTS
-477 TPIMQAGGIAY
+477 PSVSPMQAGGIYY
-488 QKSKDDEKY
+488 QKSKDQEKY
-497 FQWDASRDLE
+497 FQWDASRDLAL
-507 WGPFTKLQFGYKYIN
+507 GPFNKLQFGYKYIN
-522 HNNGVEARG
+522 HDNGVDARG
-531 NRINST
+531 NRINTT
-537 DAVSLTQFNPGRT
+537 DPVSLTQFNPGT
-550 PSSLYDGLG
+550 TQSSLYDGLG
-559 ASGDLTNWSTASL
+559 ASGDLTTWPTANL
-572 DSVRNY
+572 GAVRRY
-578 LLSQPQGPYLT
+578 LLAQPQGPYNT
-589 DFGASF
+589 DFGGSF
-595 QVKEITQNVYTQL
+595 DVKEITQNVYTQL

-621 RLVDTTNK
+621 RLLDTTDK
-629 SEFWQ
+629 SEYWQ
-634 SNDGGANFDRV
+634 SPDNGQSYSRV
-645 AETNDYRKALPSFNI
+645 AETHEYRKALPSFNV
-660 AYDVTDDAVLRFSAA
+660 AYDVTDDAVLRFSVA
-675 KVIARPRYADLAG
+675 KVMARPRYADLAG
-688 TFTINSG
+688 SFTVNSG
-695 TGDLTANGG
+695 NGNLTASGG
-704 NPDLNPYESTNY
+704 NPDLKPYESTNY

-742 IVSTTTTQPLNPAP
+742 IVSTTVGEQRPATNLNPA
-756 PARPGDY
+756 GLY
-763 QVTTPVN
+763 QVTTPTN
-770 VSDAKVTG
+770 ASDAKVKG
-778 VSVNYQ
+778 ASINYQ

-796 YTFAESDSSSGLN
+796 YTYAKADASTGLN

-843 QIGRLQSRDFADAY
+843 QLGRLASEDFADSY
-857 KQLDLNASYQIT
+857 KQLDLTASYQIT
-869 DYMGIT
+869 DYMGLT

-884 TYRVFSNTRDTPT
+884 TYKLYSGTRDTPT

>member
-6 TTLAFCITAALYYS
+6 TTLALCITAALYCS
-20 GAAMAAGQEQQAAPQ
+20 GSAMAAGQEQQAPASTP
-35 AAPNAPSSTT
+35 STT
-45 ELDTITVTGYR
+45 TQLDTITVTGYR
-56 ASLEKSQAVKR
+56 ASLEKSQSVKR
-67 SANSI
+67 AANSI

-81 GKFPDIN
+81 GKFPDTN
-88 AAESLSHLPGIS
+88 AAESLAHVPGIS

-137 NPTDTSGRTFNY
+137 NPSDTSGRTFNY
-149 TLLSPEIIGLMEVYK
+149 TLLSPEIIGMMEVYK

-193 IRGSI
+193 IRGSV
-198 GYNYNDRSEEGNP
+198 GYNYNDRSKEGNP

-226 GALISATHDKQDLA
+226 GALISATRDEQDLA

-250 TGANIPASATI
+250 TGKGIPPTATI
-261 TGDGSDVATARVP
+261 TGDGSNIATARVP

-284 TRERSGL
+284 TRERNGL

-298 PNEQNEFNLT
+298 PDENNEFNLT
-308 GLYIKGKYNNFSQA
+308 GIYIKGKYNNYSQA
-322 RYVCPNCSS
+322 RYVCPACN
-331 PAADG
+331 DD
-336 SLDANGNQVQIN
+336 LKKVTRANVEN
-348 NMRLIDRAT
+348 
-357 VQDGV
+357 GV
-362 VTSANFAD
+362 VTSATVSD
-370 NGLAQ
+370 NTQGGVNDQ
-375 PYSQL
+375 PYAQM
-380 DTIYRESTVTTK
+380 DTNYRESTVTTK

-404 WVFTTQGGYT
+404 WVFTTQIGDT

-439 DGRNTAVNYENGG
+439 DGRNTAVNYDNGG
-452 AANWVLP
+452 AANWALP

-465 APGQV
+465 APGAETI
-470 GNVPGTG
+470 PGTS
-477 TPIMQAGGIAY
+477 PPVSPMQAGGIYY
-488 QKSKDDEKY
+488 QKSKDQEKY
-497 FQWDASRDLE
+497 FQWDASRDLAL
-507 WGPFTKLQFGYKYIN
+507 GPFNKLQFGYKYIN
-522 HNNGVEARG
+522 HDNGVDARG
-531 NRINST
+531 NRINTT
-537 DAVSLTQFNPGRT
+537 DPVSLTQFNPGT
-550 PSSLYDGLG
+550 TQSSLYDGLG
-559 ASGDLTNWSTASL
+559 ASGDLTTWPTANL
-572 DSVRNY
+572 GAVRRY
-578 LLSQPQGPYLT
+578 LLAQPQGPYNT
-589 DFGASF
+589 DFGGSF
-595 QVKEITQNVYTQL
+595 DVKEITQNVYTQL

-621 RLVDTTNK
+621 RLLDTTDK
-629 SEFWQ
+629 SEYWQ
-634 SNDGGANFDRV
+634 SADNGASYSRV
-645 AETNDYRKALPSFNI
+645 AETHDYRKALPSFNV
-660 AYDVTDDAVLRFSAA
+660 AYDVTDDAVLRFSVA
-675 KVIARPRYADLAG
+675 KVMARPRYGDLAG
-688 TFTINSG
+688 SFTVNSG
-695 TGDLTANGG
+695 NGNLTASGG
-704 NPDLNPYESTNY
+704 NPDLRPYESTNY

-742 IVSTTTTQPLNPAP
+742 IVSTTVSEFRQADRRGNEQ
-756 PARPGDY
+756 GIY
-763 QVTTPVN
+763 QITTPTN
-770 VSDAKVTG
+770 ASDAKVKG
-778 VSVNYQ
+778 ASINYQ

-796 YTFAESDSSSGLN
+796 YTYAKADASTGLN

-843 QIGRLQSRDFADAY
+843 QLGRLASEDFADSY
-857 KQLDLNASYQIT
+857 KQLDLTASYQIT
-869 DYMGIT
+869 DYMGLT

-884 TYRVFSNTRDTPT
+884 TYKLYSGTRDTPT

>member
-6 TTLAFCITAALYYS
+6 TTLALCITAALYCS
-20 GAAMAAGQEQQAAPQ
+20 GSAMAAGQEQQAPAST
-35 AAPNAPSSTT
+35 PSATT

-81 GKFPDIN
+81 GKFPDVN

-193 IRGSI
+193 IRGSV

-250 TGANIPASATI
+250 TGANIPPTATI

-274 AGISSAFFQQ
+274 AGINSAFFQQ
-284 TRERSGL
+284 TRERSGV

-298 PNEQNEFNLT
+298 PDEQNEFNLT
-308 GLYIKGKYNNFSQA
+308 GLYIKGKYNNFSES
-322 RYVCPNCSS
+322 RYMCPACGS

-336 SLDANGNQVQIN
+336 SGESIN
-348 NMRLIDRAT
+348 NLRLVTQAN
-357 VQDGV
+357 VQNGV
-362 VTSANFAD
+362 VTSATVSD
-370 NGLAQ
+370 GGLAQ
-375 PYSQL
+375 PYAQL
-380 DTIYRESTVTTK
+380 DANYRESTVTTK

-404 WVFTTQGGYT
+404 WVFTTQVGDT
-414 EATGGKNPEYL
+414 QATGGKNPEYL
-425 MKYLMQD
+425 MKFLMTD

-439 DGRNTAVNYENGG
+439 DGSHTAVNYDNGS
-452 AANWVLP
+452 ASNWTLP
-459 GNPAGL
+459 GNTAGLPAGST
-465 APGQV
+465 ADGV
-470 GNVPGTG
+470 
-477 TPIMQAGGIAY
+477 MQAGGIYY
-488 QKSKDDEKY
+488 QKSKDEEKY
-497 FQWDASRDLE
+497 FQWDAARDVAV
-507 WGPFTKLQFGYKYIN
+507 GPFTKLLFGYKYIN
-522 HNNGVEARG
+522 HNNGVDARG
-531 NRINST
+531 NRINTT
-537 DAVSLTQFNPGRT
+537 DPISLTQFNPGST

-559 ASGDLTNWSTASL
+559 ASGDLTTWPTADL
-572 DSVRNY
+572 GAVRRY
-578 LLSQPQGPYLT
+578 LLSQPQGPYTT
-589 DFGASF
+589 DFGGSF
-595 QVKEITQNVYTQL
+595 DVKEITQNVYTQL

-621 RLVDTTNK
+621 RLLDTTDK
-629 SEFWQ
+629 SEYWQ
-634 SNDGGANFDRV
+634 SPDNGQSYSRV
-645 AETNDYRKALPSFNI
+645 AETHDYRKALPSFNI
-660 AYDVTDDAVLRFSAA
+660 AYDVTDDTVLRFSAA
-675 KVIARPRYADLAG
+675 KVLARPRYADLAG
-688 TFTINSG
+688 SFTVNSG
-695 TGDLTANGG
+695 NGNLTASGG
-704 NPDLNPYESTNY
+704 NPDLRPYESTNY

-742 IVSTTTTQPLNPAP
+742 IVSTTVAEQRPATSLNPA
-756 PARPGDY
+756 GLY
-763 QVTTPVN
+763 QVTTPTN
-770 VSDAKVTG
+770 ASDAKVKG
-778 VSVNYQ
+778 ASINYQ
-784 QTFGLGFGLQAN
+784 QAFGLGFGLQAN
-796 YTFAESDSSSGLN
+796 YTFAKSDASTGLN

-843 QIGRLQSRDFADAY
+843 QIGRLGSEDFADSY
-857 KQLDLNASYQIT
+857 KQLDLTASYQIT
-869 DYMGIT
+869 DYMGLT

-884 TYRVFSNTRDTPT
+884 TYRLYSGTRDTPT

>member
-1 MHSRT
+1 MRDS
-6 TTLAFCITAALYYS
+6 
-20 GAAMAAGQEQQAAPQ
+20 
-35 AAPNAPSSTT
+35 
-45 ELDTITVTGYR
+45 
-56 ASLEKSQAVKR
+56 
-67 SANSI
+67 
-72 VDAISAEDI
+72 
-81 GKFPDIN
+81 
-88 AAESLSHLPGIS
+88 
-100 VDRQFGEGEKV
+100 
-111 SINGTDP
+111 
-118 ALNRV
+118 
-123 LLNGQTIASGDWGG
+123 
-137 NPTDTSGRTFNY
+137 
-149 TLLSPEIIGLMEVYK
+149 YK

-250 TGANIPASATI
+250 TGAGIPASATI

-322 RYVCPNCSS
+322 RYVCPACNDDRQKITSANVENGVVTGATVS
-331 PAADG
+331 DGAAG
-336 SLDANGNQVQIN
+336 QPYAQLDAN
-348 NMRLIDRAT
+348 
-357 VQDGV
+357 
-362 VTSANFAD
+362 
-370 NGLAQ
+370 
-375 PYSQL
+375 
-380 DTIYRESTVTTK
+380 YRESTVTTK

-404 WVFTTQGGYT
+404 WVFTTQAGYT

-425 MKYLMQD
+425 MKFLMQD

-439 DGRNTAVNYENGG
+439 DGQNTSVNYDNGG
-452 AANWVLP
+452 ASNWVLP

-465 APGQV
+465 APGQQ
-470 GNVPGTG
+470 GNIPGTNTG
-477 TPIMQAGGIAY
+477 IMQAGGIAY

-522 HNNGVEARG
+522 HNNGVDARG

-537 DAVSLTQFNPGRT
+537 DAVSLTQFNPGST

-559 ASGDLTNWSTASL
+559 ASGDLTTWPTASL
-572 DSVRNY
+572 NAVRSY
-578 LLSQPQGPYLT
+578 LLSQPQGPYRT

-621 RLVDTTNK
+621 RLVDTTDK

-634 SNDGGANFDRV
+634 SNDGGTNFDRV

-660 AYDVTDDAVLRFSAA
+660 AYDITDDTVLRFSAA

-704 NPDLNPYESTNY
+704 NPDLKPYESTNY

-742 IVSTTTTQPLNPAP
+742 IVSTTTSQQLNPAP
-756 PARPGDY
+756 PAVAGLY

-770 VSDAKVTG
+770 VSDAKVKG

-843 QIGRLQSRDFADAY
+843 QIGRLESRDFADAY